1 MGDFTFDCAT
11 GFSDCDPIDQAII
24 GSDKRKLT
32 HSEVAQLV
40 TEVDRQKFID
50 VSLGKPQLDNTSST
64 ILRLTNGNV
73 VRDAYTYIYHP
84 EDYAQSSLQ
93 SVRGI
98 TQLIGRDSVRQT
110 AYRS

>member
-1 MGDFTFDCAT
+1 MGEFTFDCAT
-11 GFSDCDPIDQAII
+11 GFSGCDPIDQAII

>member
-1 MGDFTFDCAT
+1 MGEFTFDCAT
-11 GFSDCDPIDQAII
+11 GFSKCDPIGQAII
-24 GSDKRKLT
+24 GAAKRKLT
-32 HSEVAQLV
+32 HNEVAQLV

-73 VRDAYTYIYHP
+73 VRDSYTYIYHP
-84 EDYAQSSLQ
+84 EDYTQSSLQ

-98 TQLIGRDSVRQT
+98 TQLIGRDSVRPT

>member
-1 MGDFTFDCAT
+1 VGEFAFDCAT

-32 HSEVAQLV
+32 HNEVAQLV

-73 VRDAYTYIYHP
+73 VRDSYTYIYHP

-98 TQLIGRDSVRQT
+98 TQLIGRDSVRPT